1 MGIFLGLVH
10 HPVLNRHGEVSS
22 TAVTNVDLHDLG
34 RAGRTYGVN
43 RFFVVTPIDLQRE
56 LVGRVIR
63 HWADGPGSKSPSR
76 QQAFD
81 RIEVAASIDQA
92 VERVSEITGEKPLI
106 AVTGASLVDDTTPFS
121 EVTAMIRN
129 SGSPI
134 LLLFGTGWGLAPE
147 VIERANIRL
156 PAISGP
162 EGPLG
167 YNHLSVRAAAVIVL
181 DRLLGE

>member
-10 HPVLNRHGEVSS
+10 HPVLNRHGEVST

-34 RAGRTYGVN
+34 RAGRTYGIE

-56 LVGRVIR
+56 LVDRVIR

-76 QQAFD
+76 QQAFE
-81 RIEVAASIDQA
+81 RMEVAESIDHA
-92 VERVSEITGEKPLI
+92 IERIRELTGNEPQI
-106 AVTGASLVDDTTPFS
+106 VVTGASLTEGTTSF
-121 EVTAMIRN
+121 EDVAAMGKE
-129 SGSPI
+129 SGLPI

-147 VIERANIRL
+147 VIGRAHILL
-156 PAISGP
+156 PAIAGP